1 MHVSI
6 RPFGNSRGIVIPKP
20 LLTQLG
26 LVDQADL
33 TVEDGALVIRKP
45 AGPVRAGWADAAK
58 AQANM
63 GSAGHL
69 LENVKTRV
77 DSGVSTI
84 ANLIAPL
91 TTLQSEAKRAA
102 DGLRELAHATG
113 EQLQASE
120 QIARNA
126 DRIAASASAR

>member
-20 LLTQLG
+20 LLAQLG

-58 AQANM
+58 ALALQQDDA
-63 GSAGHL
+63 L
-69 LENVKTRV
+69 LLGDFGNEG
-77 DSGVSTI
+77 DED
-84 ANLIAPL
+84 
-91 TTLQSEAKRAA
+91 LQW
-102 DGLRELAHATG
+102 
-113 EQLQASE
+113 
-120 QIARNA
+120 
-126 DRIAASASAR
+126 